1 MQSEK
6 TNLEKLFDIQKNHND
21 RWQDA
26 ERFTTDISYRMSVV
40 KDFVLGIHQQNTY
53 LLETFNWAK
62 HSLERTEDIQ
72 NTKIQVIDI
81 MKYAMGLFLL
91 VGGNAKEFEE
101 MFVAKSSELDNRW
114 NQNEIKFTKE
124 NKVVIFD
131 VDGVI
136 ADYSSHYTDFLES
149 ACGLKSVKTDRKS
162 YSFFEKYGITRQ
174 AEEQFNIDFIKLG
187 GFVHIPI
194 YDGVIEVMNEIRKKG
209 IKIVLLT
216 ARPSW
221 IFKRLISD
229 TYRWI
234 KENDIPHDLLIWDKD
249 KADAIINNVF
259 PAKVICMVEDR
270 DKHALEV
277 SHIGVNVLLLSKD
290 YNKTVNDNDRIK
302 RIQSYDEIL
311 EYINNHL

>member
-1 MQSEK
+1 MKSD
-6 TNLEKLFDIQKNHND
+6 LEKLFDIQKNHND

-26 ERFTTDISYRMSVV
+26 ERFITDSNYRLSIV
-40 KDFVLGIHQQNTY
+40 KDFVLGIYQQNTF

-72 NTKIQVIDI
+72 NTKIQIVDI
-81 MKYAMGLFLL
+81 VKYAVGLYIL

-101 MFVAKSSELDNRW
+101 LFTNKSNELDNRW
-114 NQNEIKFTKE
+114 NQNEVKFTKE
-124 NKVVIFD
+124 NKVVVFD

-136 ADYSSHYTDFLES
+136 ADYSNHYTDFLENV
-149 ACGLKSVKTDRKS
+149 CGLVSVNKDRKS

-174 AEEQFNIDFIKLG
+174 AEEQFNIDFIKMG
-187 GFVHIPI
+187 GFTKIPVF
-194 YDGVIEVMNEIRKKG
+194 DGIVDVMNEIKNKG

-229 TYRWI
+229 TYRWL
-234 KENDIPHDLLIWDKD
+234 KNNNIPHDLIIWDKD
-249 KADAIINNVF
+249 KADAIINYVF

-270 DKHALEV
+270 DKHSLEV
-277 SHIGVNVLLLSKD
+277 SHIGVDVLLIDKT
-290 YNKTVNDNDRIK
+290 YNKSILDNDRIK
-302 RIQSYDEIL
+302 RIYKYSEI
-311 EYINNHL
+311 IDWIDGK